1 MINYFN
7 ILNSPINFNNNLE
20 TCRKIITQDNFKFVQ
35 ALIQIL
41 TLYYDIESN
50 YHYSVKEQYSDSLS
64 LLASDDGQNFYTTA
78 QVELLHNKL
87 NITVENNT
95 ITIDS
100 EDGVYGPYQYIK
112 QQNGIMPVDGWPNE
126 LGIHG
131 VIPEQSGSLYIK
143 IKYPANKIA
152 QILSDNNNVFLCLE
166 DNNNLS
172 IFQNADTPLEKIA
185 IVAKT
190 IVDSFNK
197 FK

>member
-41 TLYYDIESN
+41 TLYYDIEPN
-50 YHYSVKEQYSDSLS
+50 YHYDIKEQYSDSLS
-64 LLASDDGQNFYTTA
+64 LLASDDGQNFYTTS

-95 ITIDS
+95 ITITS
-100 EDGVYGPYQYIK
+100 EDGVYGPYSYIT

-131 VIPEQSGSLYIK
+131 VIPEQSGNLYIK

-152 QILSDNNNVFLCLE
+152 QILSDSNNVFLCLE
-166 DNNNLS
+166 DNNTLS